1 MNRIVSTPDTCGG
14 EPRVD
19 GTRITVR
26 SILGA
31 LSNANACASVRRNYP
46 DLTDLAICTAIKHAQ
61 DALSAAKP
69 EKVTVGW
76 RVYCVERGKRLY
88 CLVPGDTCDGVGHD
102 GRFDCGCYTRKRSE
116 AYLFA
121 TREDAE
127 QEAALWGAGE
137 VVRVTRK
144 VRLEESRR

>member
-1 MNRIVSTPDTCGG
+1 MSAIAAELRMAAK
-14 EPRVD
+14 RM
-19 GTRITVR
+19 R
-26 SILGA
+26 SYRGLTSDSHGVVNELHYALALENGA
-31 LSNANACASVRRNYP
+31 AEIERL
-46 DLTDLAICTAIKHAQ
+46 
-61 DALSAAKP
+61 AAKP

-88 CLVPGDTCDGVGHD
+88 CLVPGDTCDGDGHD

-144 VRLEESRR
+144 VRS